1 MPKQEQSM
9 RLTTHIRK
17 LKQTRNT
24 LRNMQSQ
31 SGQNRI
37 QKILVLFYLIFHKI
51 NRFKTKPHMSTSKST
66 HSSLGYKQKPFLVGI
81 DSGPQLVKRCSF
93 LNTGIIFFKM

>member
-1 MPKQEQSM
+1 MIFPFSVYTAAEINTFHSGKPKLHATGINSIPDWMPKQEQSM

-51 NRFKTKPHMSTSKST
+51 NRFRTKPHMSTSKST
-66 HSSLGYKQKPFLVGI
+66 H
-81 DSGPQLVKRCSF
+81 
-93 LNTGIIFFKM
+93 